1 MGSIAGI
8 LSVRRKFGDINKEI
22 IKNMIGQLKHRAVH
36 LFDIPIGYIGVIAAG
51 YIHESEGT
59 RIVARDSGLDV
70 HVVMDGEIFF
80 CSTEVDTGRSD
91 FSDAETIL
99 KLYLE
104 KGDQFVRNIDGN
116 YGIAIWDGREK
127 KLLLA
132 RDRVGYIPLFY
143 AKSDDAIVFASEI
156 KAIMQSG
163 QVAKSIN
170 LQTVNRFLSYGY
182 VPGPDTLFHSVKQVK
197 PGHTVVFKDGKISEN
212 PYWTFRYRQKDENR
226 SDHYYVDQF
235 LQILKDA
242 VARRRKRHPEC
253 GAFLSGGL
261 DSSAVVAV
269 MHELKQERFKVFTG
283 GFEEERYNEYEDAR
297 IVADHLGLEHMT
309 VTIGFSEDFPQL
321 LEKIVWHHDAPFADT
336 SAIPS
341 YHAARFA
348 RDHVDTVLTG
358 DFPDQVLGGSGH
370 HAKALAL
377 LNSDSWIN
385 RFLRTKMINS
395 LITGVPWDA
404 GGTSFFDRIKRKVY
418 RISFPIEEQRIILDM
433 PVPELLK
440 RCLYTQDFLSVNKQ
454 EDPLLFARS
463 FYGKV
468 SEYGLLDKLLYF
480 DTLSYAPDDLMV
492 KVERMT
498 MANGLKAFSPFHD
511 RELVEFMATL
521 PSNMKIRGEARKY
534 VLREAVRPMLPKL
547 TLEKKKKGFDMPIGE
562 WMIRKFPD
570 YVRDLLFDNRTMN
583 RGYFNRNFL
592 QKMVEGFLK
601 GKTDYASGSE
611 GAIISLITLELWHR
625 VFIDG

>member
-1 MGSIAGI
+1 MGCIAGI
-8 LSVRRKFGDINKEI
+8 LSVRRKYKDKSKEI
-22 IKNMIGQLKHRAVH
+22 IVNMMGQLKHRG
-36 LFDIPIGYIGVIAAG
+36 LRSIDIPIESIGVIAAG
-51 YIHESEGT
+51 YIHKSEGT
-59 RIVARDSGLDV
+59 RIVSRNIGLDV
-70 HVVMDGEIFF
+70 HVVMDGEIFL
-80 CSTEVDTGRSD
+80 CSEEVDTGRRD

-104 KGDQFVRNIDGN
+104 KGDQFVRNIDGA

-127 KLLLA
+127 KLILV
-132 RDRVGYIPLFY
+132 RDRVGYIPLFFGQ
-143 AKSDDAIVFASEI
+143 SDDAVVFASEI

-163 QVAKSIN
+163 QVNKSVN
-170 LQTVNRFLSYGY
+170 LLSVNRFLSYGY
-182 VPGPDTLFHSVKQVK
+182 VPGPNTLFQSVKQVK

-212 PYWTFRYRQKDENR
+212 PYWTFRYRQGEEKR
-226 SDHYYVDQF
+226 SDHYYVEQF
-235 LQILKDA
+235 LEILKAA
-242 VARRRKRHPEC
+242 VGRRQKRHPEC

-261 DSSAVVAV
+261 DTSAVVAV

-283 GFEEERYNEYEDAR
+283 GFEEERYNEYEDAK
-297 IVADHLGLEHMT
+297 IVADHFGLEHMT
-309 VTIGFSEDFPQL
+309 VTIGFSKDFPQL

-341 YHAARFA
+341 HYAARFA
-348 RDHVDTVLTG
+348 RNYVDTVLTG
-358 DFPDQVLGGSGH
+358 DFPDQVIGGSGH

-377 LNSDSWIN
+377 LNSNSGIN
-385 RFLRTKMINS
+385 RFLRTKLVNS
-395 LITGVPWDA
+395 IIKGVPWNA
-404 GGTSFFDRIKRKVY
+404 GGTSFFDRVKRKVY
-418 RISFPIEEQRIILDM
+418 RMSFPIEEQRIILDM

-440 RCLYTQDFLSVNKQ
+440 RCLYTWDFLSVNKQ
-454 EDPLLFARS
+454 EDPLSFARS

-468 SEYGLLDKLLYF
+468 SEYGLLDRLLYF

-511 RELVEFMATL
+511 KELVEFMGTL
-521 PSNMKIRGEARKY
+521 PSNMKIRGDTQKY
-534 VLREAVRPMLPKL
+534 VLREAVRPMLPKH
-547 TLEKKKKGFDMPIGE
+547 TLNKKKKGFDMPIGE

-570 YVRDLLFDNRTMN
+570 YVRDLLFDRRTMN

-592 QKMVEGFLK
+592 EKMVEGFLK